1 MNCTNFKPD
10 CLLLTLTFCYMQGVT
25 DHYTLFASIPIIK
38 EPPGTDWK
46 IYLIDTPGFGDANKG
61 VSDLAT
67 TAVTSSSS
75 YVYIMNYKHLGDEED
90 TRAFKLMAAKDKGI
104 IAIYSE

>member
-1 MNCTNFKPD
+1 
-10 CLLLTLTFCYMQGVT
+10 MQVAT
-25 DHYTLFASIPIIK
+25 DRYTLFASIPIIK

-46 IYLIDTPGFGDANKG
+46 IYLVDNPGFGDANKG

-75 YVYIMNYKHLGDEED
+75 YVYIMNYKQLGDEED
-90 TRAFKLMAAKDKGI
+90 TKAFKLMAAKDKGI
-104 IAIYSE
+104 TVRG